1 MIDIKNITKSFGSLQ
16 VLKGIDLHINR
27 GEVVSI
33 VGPSGAGKTTLLQ
46 IIGTLD
52 RPDSGSVFVD
62 DIDVTNLSQKRLS
75 DFRNKHIGFVFQF
88 HQLLPEFTAI
98 ENVMIPAYIAGISQ
112 REAKQRAQELLE
124 FMGLN
129 DRASHKPN
137 ELSGGEKQRV
147 AVARALINK
156 PAVILADEPS
166 GSLDSKNKE
175 ELHQLFFDLRDK
187 FGQTFVIVTHDELL
201 ASITDRTIHLK
212 DGMLESPIDPI
223 NNTLRVVKRVDFGF
237 YLDGGDEGEILLPKR
252 YVPKG
257 LNIGDDITVF
267 IYLDQD
273 EKLVATTQEPL
284 AKVGEFAWLEC
295 AWTNE
300 YGAFLNWGLMKD
312 LFCPFRE
319 QKQRMQKGQ
328 RYYVYIME
336 DEKTHRLMATAKV
349 ERYQKHDGY
358 QRALDFSDELL
369 RYLQEHGGHCALGDK
384 SPADEIAAC
393 FGVSKKIYKK
403 AIGDL
408 YRRRLI
414 TISDEGIALV

>member
-1 MIDIKNITKSFGSLQ
+1 MIKLGD
-16 VLKGIDLHINR
+16 
-27 GEVVSI
+27 
-33 VGPSGAGKTTLLQ
+33 
-46 IIGTLD
+46 
-52 RPDSGSVFVD
+52 
-62 DIDVTNLSQKRLS
+62 
-75 DFRNKHIGFVFQF
+75 
-88 HQLLPEFTAI
+88 
-98 ENVMIPAYIAGISQ
+98 Y
-112 REAKQRAQELLE
+112 
-124 FMGLN
+124 
-129 DRASHKPN
+129 
-137 ELSGGEKQRV
+137 
-147 AVARALINK
+147 
-156 PAVILADEPS
+156 
-166 GSLDSKNKE
+166 
-175 ELHQLFFDLRDK
+175 
-187 FGQTFVIVTHDELL
+187 
-201 ASITDRTIHLK
+201 
-212 DGMLESPIDPI
+212 
-223 NNTLRVVKRVDFGF
+223 NTLRVVKRVDFGF

-336 DEKTHRLMATAKV
+336 DEKTHRLMATSKV

>member
-1 MIDIKNITKSFGSLQ
+1 MIKLGD
-16 VLKGIDLHINR
+16 
-27 GEVVSI
+27 
-33 VGPSGAGKTTLLQ
+33 
-46 IIGTLD
+46 
-52 RPDSGSVFVD
+52 
-62 DIDVTNLSQKRLS
+62 
-75 DFRNKHIGFVFQF
+75 
-88 HQLLPEFTAI
+88 
-98 ENVMIPAYIAGISQ
+98 Y
-112 REAKQRAQELLE
+112 
-124 FMGLN
+124 
-129 DRASHKPN
+129 
-137 ELSGGEKQRV
+137 
-147 AVARALINK
+147 
-156 PAVILADEPS
+156 
-166 GSLDSKNKE
+166 
-175 ELHQLFFDLRDK
+175 
-187 FGQTFVIVTHDELL
+187 
-201 ASITDRTIHLK
+201 
-212 DGMLESPIDPI
+212 
-223 NNTLRVVKRVDFGF
+223 NTLRVVKRVDFGF

-328 RYYVYIME
+328 RYYVFIME